1 MKHMKETKP
10 KYYVG
15 IKSQVWCKIYAVSK
29 PVSDKNKLLM
39 N

>member
-1 MKHMKETKP
+1 MKHNKETKN

-15 IKSQVWCKIYAVSK
+15 IRNQVWYKFYAVSEA
-29 PVSDKNKLLM
+29 VSDKNKLLM

>member
-1 MKHMKETKP
+1 MKHMKETKN

-15 IKSQVWCKIYAVSK
+15 IKSQVWCKIYAVCK
-29 PVSDKNKLLM
+29 HVSDKNKLLM